1 MLVELEFTAQS
12 FELFLGQLFMGLLGA
27 ARLLLGTL
35 FRHCDDPYLLDSSF
49 VSWQVPARKQRPEVM
64 ASCSGW
70 VCLSLVFRG
79 QDCDVQ
85 LFALVRSSWAT
96 T

>member
-12 FELFLGQLFMGLLGA
+12 FELFLGQLFMGLLAA

-35 FRHCDDPYLLDSSF
+35 FRHCDDPDLPSDSSF

-70 VCLSLVFRG
+70 VLSSHLS
-79 QDCDVQ
+79 
-85 LFALVRSSWAT
+85 FA
-96 T
+96 